1 MGYAESG
8 WERVM
13 RVQQVMMRALSGEIH
28 WFRAAA
34 ILGVDMRTMRRWR
47 EAFEHRGCHAL
58 FDRRPSMPR
67 PPRRSPP
74 GAPPSAPARQ
84 SIRDYAW
91 ADTEF
96 LSAYTPPNGR
106 SAGAGREVLAEVFR
120 GNFTMVGER
129 IYFTPQLDA
138 GCGCYHLQWLDLTT
152 GKRNPLMDIRD
163 VGGGLSVAS
172 DGRSL
177 LYTAVVHT
185 SADLLL
191 VEGFR

>member
-34 ILGVDMRTMRRWR
+34 ILGVDVRTMRRWR
-47 EAFEHRGCHAL
+47 ETFEHRGCHAL

-84 SIRDYAW
+84 STCHPVES
-91 ADTEF
+91 DTESG
-96 LSAYTPPNGR
+96 SAYTPPIGR
-106 SAGAGREVLAEVFR
+106 SAGHKPAPNDGPAIPRPGAANPRCCLGASAHAGR
-120 GNFTMVGER
+120 
-129 IYFTPQLDA
+129 
-138 GCGCYHLQWLDLTT
+138 
-152 GKRNPLMDIRD
+152 KR
-163 VGGGLSVAS
+163 
-172 DGRSL
+172 
-177 LYTAVVHT
+177 
-185 SADLLL
+185 
-191 VEGFR
+191 